1 MPDKLL
7 FQDNNRKRNCDE
19 TTQVWPEYSSHT
31 SAVGHQPAR
40 RHDQANQGP
49 VGFNRHFP
57 GEYPQTRT

>member
-19 TTQVWPEYSSHT
+19 T
-31 SAVGHQPAR
+31 
-40 RHDQANQGP
+40 
-49 VGFNRHFP
+49 GFNNLHFA